1 MGRYCTRALKKL
13 KVKSSAGDEAG
24 WAAAIQ
30 HSYISVFSGLT
41 LMALSNLWKTDS
53 VVMHC
58 VWPCVLPPVCVDGL
72 TVNWAIA
79 DNVNKWVAGSQ
90 WDVTSAVCMCSCVVS
105 SSTRWWLEADLI
117 GWGSQHNGA
126 SIFSP
131 RASCCPLLW
140 CLHEYKLVRCRCI
153 EL

>member
-1 MGRYCTRALKKL
+1 MGQYCTRALKKL

-58 VWPCVLPPVCVDGL
+58 VCVDGL

-79 DNVNKWVAGSQ
+79 DNVNK
-90 WDVTSAVCMCSCVVS
+90 
-105 SSTRWWLEADLI
+105 
-117 GWGSQHNGA
+117 
-126 SIFSP
+126 
-131 RASCCPLLW
+131 
-140 CLHEYKLVRCRCI
+140 
-153 EL
+153 